1 MKKEI
6 DNNQQYQEVSP
17 FMKGVIKWFQNLMDK
32 FTRGKYSSEEA
43 EFFSDESNLYDENGD
58 LKPEYEKK

>member
-32 FTRGKYSSEEA
+32 YTRGKYSSEEA
-43 EFFSDESNLYDENGD
+43 GFFFFFSPIYDD
-58 LKPEYEKK
+58 IV

>member
-32 FTRGKYSSEEA
+32 YTRGKYSSEEA
-43 EFFSDESNLYDENGD
+43 GFFSD
-58 LKPEYEKK
+58 